1 MKKALIVD
9 DTKNIRLLLKMCLEN
24 EGYQVTAVED
34 GKTALSILLN
44 EHFDLIFLD
53 IRMSE
58 ISGTDVLKRIR
69 ALGLDI
75 PVIIITAFATVK
87 NAVECTKL
95 GAAAY
100 LQKPFTP
107 DKIRNVLDE
116 VIGCKSLNDSYYEI
130 WMRKGYMQMEAQQYQ
145 EALDTFKKC
154 LSVNP
159 ENYELYNLLGNLYEK
174 LEKFTEAERF
184 YAIAALIK

>member
-1 MKKALIVD
+1 MKRALIVD
-9 DTKNIRLLLKMCLEN
+9 DTKNIRLLLKICLEN

-34 GKTALSILLN
+34 GKAALLVLHD

-53 IRMSE
+53 IKMPE

-95 GAAAY
+95 GATAY

-116 VIGCKSLNDSYYEI
+116 VVGCKSLNESYYEI
-130 WMRKGYMQMEAQQYQ
+130 WMRKGYMQMETEQYQ

-154 LSVNP
+154 LSIKP
-159 ENYELYNLLGNLYEK
+159 ENYELYNLLGNIYEK
-174 LEKFTEAERF
+174 LGKFTESNRF
-184 YAIAALIK
+184 YAIAGLFK